1 MLHVHRAE
9 RADALV
15 AALADILRDP
25 PADPFAPEVVSVPT
39 RGIERWLAQQMSLAL
54 GVCANVE
61 FPSPR
66 RLVDDVIAA
75 ASGVTPEEDPW
86 LPERAVWPLLEAI
99 DGARGEPWASQLHR
113 HIAGHP
119 RRRFD
124 TAHHVAGLFARY
136 ELQRPD
142 MIDGWTS
149 GNDEHWQAQLWRR
162 LRDAIGTPS

>member
-15 AALADILRDP
+15 AALAALLADP
-25 PADPFAPEVVSVPT
+25 PADPLAPEVVSVPT
-39 RGIERWLAQQMSLAL
+39 RGIERWLAQQLSLTL

-66 RLVDDVIAA
+66 ALVDDVIAA
-75 ASGVTPEEDPW
+75 ASGVTPDEDPW
-86 LPERAVWPLLEAI
+86 LPERAVGPLLEAI
-99 DGARGEPWASQLHR
+99 DAARDEPWAAQLHR
-113 HIAGHP
+113 HLAGHP

-124 TAHHVAGLFARY
+124 TAHHVAGLFAGY

-142 MIDGWTS
+142 MIESWANGAD
-149 GNDEHWQAQLWRR
+149 DHW
-162 LRDAIGTPS
+162 